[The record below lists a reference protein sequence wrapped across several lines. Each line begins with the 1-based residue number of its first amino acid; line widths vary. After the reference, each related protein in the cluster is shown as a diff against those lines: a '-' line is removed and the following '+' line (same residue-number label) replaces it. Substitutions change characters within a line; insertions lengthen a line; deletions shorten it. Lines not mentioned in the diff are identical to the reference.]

1 MTRKNQWLPNQ
12 LQTVLRLETE
22 VIKKLEE
29 MDHITKEVEPIRET
43 VAKQIVKLESE
54 VKKFCEERN
63 A

>member
-1 MTRKNQWLPNQ
+1 MLK
-12 LQTVLRLETE
+12 LEVE

-29 MDHITKEVEPIRET
+29 MDHITKEVEPVREL
-43 VAKQIVKLESE
+43 VIKQIVKLESE

>member
-1 MTRKNQWLPNQ
+1 MLK
-12 LQTVLRLETE
+12 LETE

-29 MDHITKEVEPIRET
+29 MNYITKEVEPVCEL
-43 VAKQIVKLESE
+43 VAKQIVRLESE